1 MNKEEFS
8 LDIDMSKADM
18 SKLKDL
24 LTSKLGLRHFAL
36 QLKTGEYLD
45 LVEYKDYEKLEKELE
60 QLKEIEKEHRTIN
73 GELRVEIKELKEK
86 YMKLEDKYIHNV
98 SCCNEEDCDLFCEH
112 KELKLEL
119 SGYRQAILE
128 DKDMLGLKEENQSL
142 KKQLEEY
149 KYSHSCSFVDTCKN
163 VTIAN
168 YNQQKEF
175 IEFLEKMWKETQDI
189 WYIKILQKYKEIIG
203 GKK

>member
-24 LTSKLGLRHFAL
+24 LTSKLGLRHFAF

-60 QLKEIEKEHRTIN
+60 QLKEIEKEHQRIN
-73 GELRVEIKELKEK
+73 GCLHLEIKELKDRI
-86 YMKLEDKYIHNV
+86 DKAVEYI
-98 SCCNEEDCDLFCEH
+98 E
-112 KELKLEL
+112 
-119 SGYRQAILE
+119 
-128 DKDMLGLKEENQSL
+128 
-142 KKQLEEY
+142 QLEENEWR
-149 KYSHSCSFVDTCKN
+149 CFGR
-163 VTIAN
+163 
-168 YNQQKEF
+168 
-175 IEFLEKMWKETQDI
+175 
-189 WYIKILQKYKEIIG
+189 KILTEILKG